1 MIWKWLGFCLFFL
14 IFSGTMSLGMAEE
27 KYHTAIFGGGCFWCM
42 EPPFRV
48 LDGVVDVVVGYSGG
62 DEPNPSYEA
71 VSSGITGHLE
81 AVQVTY
87 DPNQV
92 AYSTLLEVFWH
103 QINPTDDGGQFAD
116 RGEHYRTAIFYNDE
130 IQRREAEQSR
140 AALAASGIFNK
151 PIQTRILPAKP
162 FYRAE
167 EYHQRYYEK
176 NALHYQMYKNGSG
189 RAAYVNSIWKEG
201 QEFPQWQQKTYQKP
215 SEEELRQKLTSL
227 QYRVTQEEATEPPFH
242 NEYWDNKKEGLYVD
256 VVSGEP
262 LFSSRDKFDSGTGWP
277 SFTQPLKK
285 DCLVEKEDRSHFMTR
300 QEVRSHKGDSHLGHV
315 FADGPEPSGIRYCI
329 NSAALRFI
337 PVEDLEAEGY
347 GEYLPLF
354 EKKP

>member
-1 MIWKWLGFCLFFL
+1 MAWRWLCLCL
-14 IFSGTMSLGMAEE
+14 VCVILSGKVSQVMAEE
-27 KYHTAIFGGGCFWCM
+27 KYHIAVFGGGCFWCM
-42 EPPFRV
+42 EPPFRA

-71 VSSGITGHLE
+71 VSSGLTGHLE

-87 DPNQV
+87 DPEKV
-92 AYSTLLEVFWH
+92 TYGEVLEVFWR

-116 RGEHYRTAIFYNDE
+116 RGEHYRTAIFYSDE
-130 IQRREAEQSR
+130 MQRRDAEQSR
-140 AALAASGIFNK
+140 AALAASGIFDK

-176 NALHYQMYKNGSG
+176 NALHYRMYKNGSG
-189 RAAYVNSIWKEG
+189 RAAFISSTWKDD
-201 QEFPQWQQKTYQKP
+201 EFPQWQQKTYQKP
-215 SEEELRQKLTSL
+215 SDDELRQKLTPM
-227 QYRVTQEEATEPPFH
+227 QYRVTQHEGTEPPFD
-242 NEYWDNKKEGLYVD
+242 NAYWDNKKDGLYVD

-277 SFTQPLKK
+277 SFTRPLDK
-285 DCLVEKEDRSHFMTR
+285 DCVVEKEDRSLLMTR
-300 QEVRSHKGDSHLGHV
+300 QEVRSRDGDSHLGHV
-315 FADGPEPSGIRYCI
+315 FADGPGPTGMRYCI

-337 PVEDLEAEGY
+337 PVEELAAEGY
-347 GEYLPLF
+347 EEYLPLF
-354 EKKP
+354 EKSE